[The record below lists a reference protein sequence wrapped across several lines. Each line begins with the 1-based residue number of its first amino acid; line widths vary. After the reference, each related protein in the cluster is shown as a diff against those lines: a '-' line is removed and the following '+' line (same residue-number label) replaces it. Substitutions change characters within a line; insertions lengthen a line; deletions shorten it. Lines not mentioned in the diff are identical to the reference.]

1 MENRRLGLLAVGIA
15 SLVAGAAII
24 RHFATRDALV
34 SVFDPTDRSNRVA
47 HDFLDDV
54 ARALVLTDTTS
65 IEFGSES
72 ARSHYVEPDPRL
84 SSKSSG
90 ILSRAFGNG
99 MSAGFACGNEVSFR
113 IVVLEPQDRRVAL
126 EGLGLDDSGAP
137 QRLEIGLVDAD
148 KRTPLMTTEWPRS
161 DAPKRTE
168 FILPKDALRPGE
180 NTITVRFARTIE
192 REFQGL
198 PGKYALAAVFTKFEF
213 VGSEAKSAPAQ
224 ESSEHRKPDLRGTVV
239 LDEVIPPGGGAPK
252 RALAFARG
260 DRLVLP
266 VILPQGR
273 PRFVAS
279 LFVHPDDADAT
290 NPPRVRVRYRSGNG
304 GKLLIAQGELDASA
318 QDPRRRTSLELD
330 ADLSA
335 FSDTEGTLE
344 IESERTDSSAPLV
357 RLALAGPLIR
367 GGRDLPIEPPARPE
381 LAASIREKLGRPN
394 VVVFLLDAASARHFT
409 AYGADREYA
418 PTVDTLALG
427 GCVFEGMTSPASYT
441 LPSVGSLFTGLLP
454 DRHGVIESGAE
465 GHKRLLAESVE
476 TLAQKLSR
484 EGYSTEAWI
493 TNPNAG
499 KDPGY
504 DRGFKRYDALYADP
518 KLWNEGVTP
527 EAVVEHAE
535 QRLAEGGL
543 TEPFLLYAHLFPPHA
558 PYRAPARF
566 REGLTD
572 PRYSG
577 PADGSRDSI
586 EAYRRQGKDYLP
598 RDLDELKALY
608 RANLRYSD
616 DGVRNV
622 LDALGKAG
630 KLDRTLIVVLADHG
644 EAFGE
649 HRNLEHGDTTF
660 GEEIEVPFILHVPR
674 TVGWQPTRVRGPA
687 SIVDVAPTLL
697 SLLGVRFAPTDF
709 DGSDLTGRIG
719 NSSPTTYS
727 PGPTVSRSL
736 GQQPRYV
743 IRSRSFAYHED
754 TFTRQRWLF
763 DLRVDPHEERP
774 IRCED
779 SPLAEALRG
788 QLCEIL
794 CRRPAA
800 VGETVALT
808 PEQIKMAQEIGY
820 LEGFDRST
828 PAKRKNCL
836 LDRR

>member
-1 MENRRLGLLAVGIA
+1 MESRRLGLLAVGIA

-54 ARALVLTDTTS
+54 GRALVLTDTTS
-65 IEFGSES
+65 IEFGSEG

-84 SSKSSG
+84 GSRSSG

-99 MSAGFACGNEVSFR
+99 MSAGFACGDEVSFR
-113 IVVLEPQDRRVAL
+113 VTVLEPRDRRVAL
-126 EGLGLDDSGAP
+126 EGLGLDDSGTP
-137 QRLEIGLVDAD
+137 QRLEIGLIGAEEH
-148 KRTPLMTTEWPRS
+148 TTLLTTDWPRS
-161 DAPKRTE
+161 DAPQRSE
-168 FILPKDALRPGE
+168 FLLPKDALRPGE
-180 NTITVRFARTIE
+180 NVIRVRFARTIE

-213 VGSEAKSAPAQ
+213 LDSQEKPAPPRRA
-224 ESSEHRKPDLRGTVV
+224 SEHVKPDLRGTVV
-239 LDEVIPPGGGAPK
+239 LDEVVPPGGGAPR
-252 RALAFARG
+252 RALVFARG
-260 DRLVLP
+260 DRLALP

-273 PRFVAS
+273 PRFVAT
-279 LFVHPDDADAT
+279 LFVHPDDADEEH
-290 NPPRVRVRYRSGNG
+290 PPRVRVRFRSGNG

-318 QDPRRRTSLELD
+318 RDPRRRTALELD

-335 FSDTEGTLE
+335 FSDSEGTLE
-344 IESERTDSSAPLV
+344 IESERVDSNTPPL

-367 GGRDLPIEPPARPE
+367 GGRELPIEPPPSPD
-381 LAASIREKLGRPN
+381 LAASLRAKLGRPN

-418 PTVDTLALG
+418 PTVDTLALE
-427 GCVFEGMTSPASYT
+427 GCVFEGMISPASYT

-454 DRHGVIESGAE
+454 DRHGVVESGAE
-465 GHKRLLAESVE
+465 GHKRRIADSVE
-476 TLAQKLSR
+476 TLAQRLAR

-504 DRGFKRYDALYADP
+504 DRGFARYDALYADP

-535 QRLAEGGL
+535 QRLADGAL

-566 REGLTD
+566 REGLID

-598 RDLDELKALY
+598 RDLEELKALY

-660 GEEIEVPFILHVPR
+660 GEEIEVPFILHVPQ
-674 TVGWQPTRVRGPA
+674 TVGWKPSRIRGPA
-687 SIVDVAPTLL
+687 SLVDVAPTLL
-697 SLLGVRFAPTDF
+697 SLLGIRYSADDF
-709 DGSDLTGRIG
+709 DGSDLSGRFADF
-719 NSSPTTYS
+719 SPTAFS
-727 PGPTVSRSL
+727 LRPVVSRSL
-736 GQQPRYV
+736 GQQPRFV
-743 IRSRSFAYHED
+743 IRSRGFAYHED

-763 DLRVDPHEERP
+763 DLRVDPTEERP
-774 IRCED
+774 IRCDD

-788 QLCEIL
+788 QLCETL

-800 VGETVALT
+800 LGETVALT
-808 PEQIKMAQEIGY
+808 PEQIKMAKEIGY
-820 LEGFDRST
+820 LEGYDRST
-828 PAKRKNCL
+828 SAARKNCL